1 MQARKVGIEHGWLW
15 IKRGLNLIFRSPLL
29 SVVLA
34 AIVGGVIFLAMKVP
48 LFGPM
53 LGMLLLPM
61 LVAGYMKA
69 CRAIERHEEA
79 EIAHLFAGFGKH
91 APRLVALGG
100 FLLVGI
106 ISIVAAIVAFGGNTF
121 MTFLERAQEI
131 NDPAV
136 MQQALQDADPSVLS
150 ALLIGLLLLVVLS
163 VCVQFAPMLV
173 LFDDQKPLAA
183 IKASIMGTLRNVL
196 PYTVYS
202 LILQLVIFAIG
213 MFPLFIA
220 IVLVLTISMTSLY
233 AAYRDLFGEQQAD
246 TATGAPASTDD
257 ETSPF

>member
-1 MQARKVGIEHGWLW
+1 MQARKVGIDHGWLW
-15 IKRGLNLIFRSPLL
+15 IKQGLNLVFRSPLL

-34 AIVGGVIFLAMKVP
+34 AIVGGAIFLAMKVP

-53 LGMLLLPM
+53 LGTLLLPM

-100 FLLVGI
+100 VLLLGI
-106 ISIVAAIVAFGGNTF
+106 ISIVAVIVAVGGDAF
-121 MTFLERAQEI
+121 MSFIEGAQEI
-131 NDPAV
+131 TDPAV
-136 MQQALQDADPSVLS
+136 MQQALQNAAPSVLS
-150 ALLIGLLLLVVLS
+150 ALLIGLLLFVLLS

-173 LFDDQKPLAA
+173 LFDDQKPLTA
-183 IKASIMGTLRNVL
+183 IKLSVIGTLRNVL

-220 IVLVLTISMTSLY
+220 IVLLLTISMTSLY
-233 AAYRDLFGEQQAD
+233 AAYRDLFGAEQTAGAAKETAASAD
-246 TATGAPASTDD
+246 GQSH
-257 ETSPF
+257 F